1 MWMQNAI
8 CHNLAQGFSDKEALA
23 LTSMDL
29 GYGDEGGWYVMQ
41 VYGRRDAESF
51 PVLVQS

>member
-1 MWMQNAI
+1 MRSATIWRRDSAI
-8 CHNLAQGFSDKEALA
+8 EALA

-29 GYGDEGGWYVMQ
+29 GYGDGGGWYVMQ